1 VGLNFDRVWQN
12 VANDFGYNPAVARNI
27 NVDINVGINVGI
39 NVDIRFLLWLPR
51 DIQKAE
57 GILKEL
63 AR

>member
-1 VGLNFDRVWQN
+1 MGLNFDRVWQN

-27 NVDINVGINVGI
+27 NVDINV
-39 NVDIRFLLWLPR
+39 DIRFLLWLPR

>member
-1 VGLNFDRVWQN
+1 

-27 NVDINVGINVGI
+27 NVDINV
-39 NVDIRFLLWLPR
+39 DIRFLLWLLR
-51 DIQKAE
+51 DVQKAE